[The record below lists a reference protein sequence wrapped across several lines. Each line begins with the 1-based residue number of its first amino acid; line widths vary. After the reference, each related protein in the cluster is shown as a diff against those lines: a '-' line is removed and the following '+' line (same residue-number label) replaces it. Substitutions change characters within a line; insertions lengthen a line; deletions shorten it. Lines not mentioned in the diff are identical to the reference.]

1 MILELKIIQRY
12 NFNIIIMS
20 SGSSNRYQSKLF
32 NFVYQQTRRLT
43 QTWENIFKNLQVAT
57 QVGYGSLLYPLYQLL
72 PQKEWAEKK
81 IQPIIP
87 PETDAPIQLILDIAK
102 NLPTG
107 GGNLEISQKTNP
119 LTFIGSLWGRFFP
132 WESSSTSENTLQ
144 KHIPKVQGIATELK
158 TGNLVLV
165 GADNRIFDI
174 FTTQENCQLKDRINR
189 ELIHFEYPA
198 SQKEILPEIDLLLNK
213 LTDKKPTQF
222 FGFLDKLVANLEIT
236 TLVSI
241 EKSSQKILDN
251 LVNNDG
257 SETEK
262 VNITNLITAAINY
275 FLGGRN
281 IYQIQANAAAEKAEI
296 KSDLQ
301 NSLPLNAGDSWLT
314 YDDLFGSPN
323 QNKSDY
329 SRFMPLEQA
338 NSRLWNNQEEI
349 AQKAPKSE
357 NQEWEQKDSQTS
369 PGFNF
374 KPDWIDISATS
385 LGYER
390 HPLEQILHWL
400 DQLISWIEQILTN
413 TVYFFRGLL
422 LGR

>member
-1 MILELKIIQRY
+1 
-12 NFNIIIMS
+12 MS
-20 SGSSNRYQSKLF
+20 SSSSNRYQSKLF
-32 NFVYQQTRRLT
+32 NFVYQQTQRLT

-57 QVGYGSLLYPLYQLL
+57 QVGVGSLLYPLYQLL

-87 PETDAPIQLILDIAK
+87 PETDAAIQHILDIVK
-102 NLPTG
+102 NLPAG
-107 GGNLEISQKTNP
+107 GSNLEISPKTNP
-119 LTFIGSLWGRFFP
+119 LTPLTFIVSLWERFFP
-132 WESSSTSENTLQ
+132 KQSSSTPENTLQ

-165 GADNRIFDI
+165 GTDNRILDI
-174 FTTQENCQLKDRINR
+174 FTTQENSQLKDRINR
-189 ELIHFEYPA
+189 ELIHYEYPH

-213 LTDKKPTQF
+213 LTDKKPTQLF
-222 FGFLDKLVANLEIT
+222 SFLDKLVANLEIT
-236 TLVSI
+236 ALVPI
-241 EKSSQKILDN
+241 EKSRQRIVDN
-251 LVNNDG
+251 LVVNNDD
-257 SETEK
+257 SKTEK
-262 VNITNLITAAINY
+262 ADIANLITAAINY

-281 IYQIQANAAAEKAEI
+281 IYQIESNATAEKVEI

-301 NSLPLNAGDSWLT
+301 NSLPLNNGDAWLT
-314 YDDLFGSPN
+314 WDDLFGNPSTN
-323 QNKSDY
+323 ISDH
-329 SRFMPLEQA
+329 SGFNPLKPA
-338 NSRLWNNQEEI
+338 NSRLLNNQKKI
-349 AQKAPKSE
+349 AQKEPESE

-369 PGFNF
+369 QGFNF

-385 LGYER
+385 LGYEK

-400 DQLISWIEQILTN
+400 DMFISWIEQILTN

>member
-1 MILELKIIQRY
+1 
-12 NFNIIIMS
+12 MS

-32 NFVYQQTRRLT
+32 NFVYQQTQRLT

-57 QVGYGSLLYPLYQLL
+57 QVGVGSLLYPLYQLL

-87 PETDAPIQLILDIAK
+87 PETDAVIQHILDIVK
-102 NLPTG
+102 NLPAE

-119 LTFIGSLWGRFFP
+119 LTPLTFIGSLWERFFP
-132 WESSSTSENTLQ
+132 KQSSSRSENTLQ

-165 GADNRIFDI
+165 GTDNRIFDI
-174 FTTQENCQLKDRINR
+174 FTTQENSQLKDRINR
-189 ELIHFEYPA
+189 ELIHYEYPA
-198 SQKEILPEIDLLLNK
+198 SQKQILPKIDLLLNK
-213 LTDKKPTQF
+213 LTDKKPTQV

-236 TLVSI
+236 ALVSI
-241 EKSSQKILDN
+241 GKSGQKILDN
-251 LVNNDG
+251 LVVNNDV
-257 SETEK
+257 SKTEK
-262 VNITNLITAAINY
+262 ADIANLITAAINY

-281 IYQIQANAAAEKAEI
+281 IYQIQSNAAAEKAEI

-301 NSLPLNAGDSWLT
+301 NSLPLNHGDAWLT
-314 YDDLFGSPN
+314 WDDLFGNPSTN
-323 QNKSDY
+323 ISDH
-329 SRFMPLEQA
+329 SGFNPLKPA
-338 NSRLWNNQEEI
+338 NSRLLNNREKI
-349 AQKAPKSE
+349 AQKTPESE
-357 NQEWEQKDSQTS
+357 NQEWEEKDSQTNQ
-369 PGFNF
+369 GFNF

-385 LGYER
+385 LGYEK

>member
-1 MILELKIIQRY
+1 
-12 NFNIIIMS
+12 MS

-32 NFVYQQTRRLT
+32 NFVYQQTQRLT

-57 QVGYGSLLYPLYQLL
+57 QVGVGSLLYPLYQLL

-87 PETDAPIQLILDIAK
+87 PEIDAPIQHILDTVK
-102 NLPTG
+102 NLAAG

-132 WESSSTSENTLQ
+132 KESSSTPKNLLQ
-144 KHIPKVQGIATELK
+144 QHIPKVQGIATELK

-165 GADNRIFDI
+165 GTDNRIFDI
-174 FTTQENCQLKDRINR
+174 FTTQENSQLRDRINR
-189 ELIHFEYPA
+189 EINRYEYSLQLTPL
-198 SQKEILPEIDLLLNK
+198 SEKEILPEIDLLLNK
-213 LTDKKPTQF
+213 LTDKKPTQLF
-222 FGFLDKLVANLEIT
+222 SFLDKLVANWEIT
-236 TLVSI
+236 ALVPI
-241 EKSSQKILDN
+241 EKSGQKILDN
-251 LVNNDG
+251 LVVNNDD
-257 SETEK
+257 SKTEK
-262 VNITNLITAAINY
+262 ADIANLMTAAINY

-281 IYQIQANAAAEKAEI
+281 IYQIESNAAAEKAEI
-296 KSDLQ
+296 KSDFQ
-301 NSLPLNAGDSWLT
+301 NSLPLNNGDAWLT
-314 YDDLFGSPN
+314 WDDLFGNPSTN
-323 QNKSDY
+323 ISDH
-329 SRFMPLEQA
+329 SGFNPLKPA
-338 NSRLWNNQEEI
+338 NSRLLNNREKI
-349 AQKAPKSE
+349 AQKAPESE
-357 NQEWEQKDSQTS
+357 NQEWEEKNSQTS
-369 PGFNF
+369 QGFNF

-385 LGYER
+385 LGHEK

>member
-1 MILELKIIQRY
+1 
-12 NFNIIIMS
+12 MS

-32 NFVYQQTRRLT
+32 NFVYQQTQRLT

-72 PQKEWAEKK
+72 PQKEWSEKK

-87 PETDAPIQLILDIAK
+87 PETDAAIQHILDIVK
-102 NLPTG
+102 NLPAE

-119 LTFIGSLWGRFFP
+119 LTPLTFIGSLWGRFFP
-132 WESSSTSENTLQ
+132 KQSSSRSENTLQ

-165 GADNRIFDI
+165 GTDNRIFDI
-174 FTTQENCQLKDRINR
+174 FTTQENSQLKDRINR
-189 ELIHFEYPA
+189 ELIHYEYPA
-198 SQKEILPEIDLLLNK
+198 SQKQILPKIDLLLNK
-213 LTDKKPTQF
+213 LTDKKPSQV

-236 TLVSI
+236 ALVSI
-241 EKSSQKILDN
+241 GKSGQKILDN
-251 LVNNDG
+251 LVVNNDD
-257 SETEK
+257 SKTEK
-262 VNITNLITAAINY
+262 ADIANLITAAINY

-281 IYQIQANAAAEKAEI
+281 IYQIQSNAAAEKAEI

-301 NSLPLNAGDSWLT
+301 NSLPLNHGDTWLT
-314 YDDLFGSPN
+314 WDDLFGNLSTN
-323 QNKSDY
+323 ISDH
-329 SRFMPLEQA
+329 SGFNPLKPA
-338 NSRLWNNQEEI
+338 NSRLLNNWEKI
-349 AQKAPKSE
+349 AQKAPESE
-357 NQEWEQKDSQTS
+357 NQEWEEKDSQTNQ
-369 PGFNF
+369 GFNF

-385 LGYER
+385 LGYEK
-390 HPLEQILHWL
+390 HPLEQILHWI

>member
-1 MILELKIIQRY
+1 
-12 NFNIIIMS
+12 MS

-32 NFVYQQTRRLT
+32 NFVYQQTQRLT

-72 PQKEWAEKK
+72 PQKEWSEKK

-87 PETDAPIQLILDIAK
+87 PETDAAIQHILDIVK
-102 NLPTG
+102 NLPAE

-132 WESSSTSENTLQ
+132 KQSSSRSENTLQ

-165 GADNRIFDI
+165 GTDNRILDI
-174 FTTQENCQLKDRINR
+174 FTTQENSQLKQRINR
-189 ELIHFEYPA
+189 ELIHYEYPA

-213 LTDKKPTQF
+213 LTDKRPTQV
-222 FGFLDKLVANLEIT
+222 FGFLDKLVANLEMT
-236 TLVSI
+236 ALVSI
-241 EKSSQKILDN
+241 GKSGQKILDN
-251 LVNNDG
+251 LVINNDD
-257 SETEK
+257 SKTEK
-262 VNITNLITAAINY
+262 ADIANLITAAINY

-281 IYQIQANAAAEKAEI
+281 IYQIESNAAEKAEI
-296 KSDLQ
+296 KSDFQ
-301 NSLPLNAGDSWLT
+301 NSLPLNHGDTWLT
-314 YDDLFGSPN
+314 WDDLFGNPSTN
-323 QNKSDY
+323 ISDHNG
-329 SRFMPLEQA
+329 FNPLKPA
-338 NSRLWNNQEEI
+338 NSRLLNNPKKI
-349 AQKAPKSE
+349 AQKAPESE
-357 NQEWEQKDSQTS
+357 NQEWEQKNSQTNQ
-369 PGFNF
+369 GFNF
-374 KPDWIDISATS
+374 QPDWIDISATS
-385 LGYER
+385 LGYEK

-413 TVYFFRGLL
+413 TIYFFRGLL